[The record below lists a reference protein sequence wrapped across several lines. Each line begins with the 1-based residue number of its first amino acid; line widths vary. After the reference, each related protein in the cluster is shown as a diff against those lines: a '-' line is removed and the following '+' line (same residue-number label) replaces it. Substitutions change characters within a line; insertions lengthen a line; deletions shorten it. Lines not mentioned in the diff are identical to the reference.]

1 MNTCNGYNYSTT
13 CVCYTVLSHA
23 YNYPGGKV
31 REISREAHRR
41 RGITR
46 YLAQLRDNALFRA
59 CSRVAAKQRV
69 YRRNFAVYRAMSIN
83 TFHEGN

>member
-1 MNTCNGYNYSTT
+1 MSVVELVVAVATEQVYCRR
-13 CVCYTVLSHA
+13 
-23 YNYPGGKV
+23 PGGKV

-59 CSRVAAKQRV
+59 CSRVAEKQRV

>member
-1 MNTCNGYNYSTT
+1 MYIRKFSFSISSLLDFGCNI
-13 CVCYTVLSHA
+13 
-23 YNYPGGKV
+23 PGGKV

-59 CSRVAAKQRV
+59 CSRVAEKQRV

>member
-1 MNTCNGYNYSTT
+1 MYILSSLKSMLVVRIRIYTCI
-13 CVCYTVLSHA
+13 HII
-23 YNYPGGKV
+23 PGGKV

-59 CSRVAAKQRV
+59 CSRVAEKQRV

>member
-1 MNTCNGYNYSTT
+1 MKEKWTLCM
-13 CVCYTVLSHA
+13 
-23 YNYPGGKV
+23 YPGGKV

-59 CSRVAAKQRV
+59 CSRVAEKQRV